1 MQAGDREGRRAGRSP
16 AGRVGRGVLAGLCA
30 LALGACGRE
39 PPDEAT
45 APMAAV
51 VEPGAALAAAPPDP
65 SLPRL
70 QAYRAQIAEALTQS
84 PPILR
89 LPNLEGVAAR
99 AQDLALGDP
108 GLAARVQ
115 TADGAPLRLQVFSVH
130 GVRETDLGPAHAACA
145 GKACQRVEI
154 YDFHRNEALV
164 VIVDP
169 DAGTI
174 LARGVQVDT
183 QPEIPDALK
192 DVAIELAIHAPEVAE
207 ALGGAPAASEALMAS
222 TRTAL
227 NQTRCERSRHL
238 CVAPTFVSGN
248 VAVWAIVDLTAL
260 QLVGVRWTDL
270 GRRDDP
276 PPTEAQLQDAV
287 VERELCEQTQ
297 QIDRDGWTLRYG
309 LTSSDGLQVMDV
321 RWNGVPVI
329 DSIKL
334 VDWHVS
340 YSEREGFGYSDAV
353 GCPTFSSAAVIPHA
367 PATVRPLGD
376 PAAPEG
382 FLLEQE
388 FRSQGWPLACS
399 YSYRQGVAFYRD
411 GRVRP
416 TMTSIGAGC
425 GNDGTYRPV
434 LRIAPA
440 GADWSVQAVGEEAA
454 TTAER
459 WFAPEGPVDADGVR
473 LRLTRPDGQLDLIDG
488 RGQFGDG
495 GRGDSAY
502 WYLTRRQ
509 AGQDSDEGE
518 SDLLTL
524 GSCCN
529 ADHRQGPEVFINDP
543 PEPLGGQPVLWYVA
557 QLKNDDRPGQEY
569 CWARQRVV
577 DGVARG
583 EAYPCTAGPLLRF
596 RAP

>member
-1 MQAGDREGRRAGRSP
+1 
-16 AGRVGRGVLAGLCA
+16 
-30 LALGACGRE
+30 
-39 PPDEAT
+39 
-45 APMAAV
+45 V
-51 VEPGAALAAAPPDP
+51 VAALLLQGCQRDAPPVATEPISSSGAMLAATEPDP
-65 SLPRL
+65 ALPRL
-70 QAYRAQIAEALTQS
+70 DAYRAEIRAALSQS
-84 PPILR
+84 PPVLR
-89 LPNLEGVAAR
+89 LPGLQGDAAR
-99 AQDLALGDP
+99 AQDLALADP
-108 GLAARVQ
+108 ALQSRMQ
-115 TADGAPLRLQVFSVH
+115 SSDGAPLRLQVFSVH
-130 GVRETDLGPAHAACA
+130 GVRETDLGPARAACA
-145 GKACQRVEI
+145 GKSCQRVEI
-154 YDFHRNEALV
+154 YDFHRNESLV
-164 VIVDP
+164 VVVDP
-169 DAGTI
+169 QAGMV
-174 LARGVQVDT
+174 LARGLQVDT

-192 DVAIELAIHAPEVAE
+192 DLAIELAIHAPEVAE
-207 ALGGAPAASEALMAS
+207 ALGGAPTASEALMAS

-260 QLVGVRWTDL
+260 KLVGVRWTDL

-276 PPTEAQLQDAV
+276 PPTETELQDAV
-287 VERELCEQTQ
+287 VERSLCETTQ
-297 QIDRDGWTLRYG
+297 AVDRDGWSFRYG
-309 LTSSDGLQVMDV
+309 LTSSDGLQVMEV
-321 RWNGVPVI
+321 RWNGQPVI

-353 GCPTFSSAAVIPHA
+353 GCPTFSSAAVIPYA
-367 PATVRPLGD
+367 PASVRPLGD

-388 FRSQGWPLACS
+388 FRSPGWPLACS
-399 YSYRQGVAFYRD
+399 YSYRQGFAFYRD

-434 LRIAPA
+434 LRLALA
-440 GADWSVQAVGEEAA
+440 GDQWSLQATGEATPTAD
-454 TTAER
+454 ER
-459 WFAPEGPVDADGVR
+459 WWAPTGPVDADGVR
-473 LRLTRPDGQLDLIDG
+473 LSLSRPDLSVDFIDG

-502 WYLTRRQ
+502 WYVTRRQ
-509 AGQDSDEGE
+509 ATRDSDEGE

-529 ADHRQGPEVFINDP
+529 ADHRQGPEVFIDDP
-543 PEPLGGQPVLWYVA
+543 PEALGGQPVLWYVA

-577 DGVARG
+577 DGVAQG
-583 EAYPCTAGPLLRF
+583 EAYPCTAGPMLRLQ
-596 RAP
+596 RR